1 MPQDIRQ
8 VSMSVGA
15 GGTSQVVN
23 FSTSTQSTALTCDHA
38 IVTCTTDCFV
48 RSGSNPTALSD
59 GTDRFL
65 VGGVPYR
72 LAVIKGEKLAFIGVS
87 SASGKAYITPETA

>member
-8 VSMSVGA
+8 VSMSVGT

-23 FSTSTQSTALTCDHA
+23 FSTSTQSTAITADHI
-38 IVTCTTDCFV
+38 IVTCTVDCFV
-48 RSGSNPTALSD
+48 RAGSNPTALSD

-72 LAVIKGEKLAFIGVS
+72 LAHINGNKLAFIGVA
-87 SASGKAYITPETA
+87 SAAGKAYITPETA

>member
-15 GGTSQVVN
+15 GGTSQVVS
-23 FSTSTQSTALTCDHA
+23 FSTSTQSTAINADHA
-38 IVTCTTDCFV
+38 IVTTTADCFV
-48 RSGSNPTALSD
+48 RSGTNPTALSD

-65 VGGVPYR
+65 ASGIPYR
-72 LAVIKGEKLAFIGVS
+72 LALIKGEKLAFIGVS
-87 SASGKAYITPETA
+87 SMAGKAYITPETA